1 MSNKFLKIKAVNETF
16 RVNNIFCIGKNY
28 LMHIKE
34 FGGKEP
40 EKNPV
45 IFTKP
50 NSAIISDREEVVI
63 PEYNGRKISGE
74 LHYETELVVAIGK
87 ELTGDNISDCIKG
100 YAVGFD
106 MTLRDVQDEAKQKGL
121 PWTTAKGFRT
131 SAPVSDIV
139 LKHEIINPDNINFMG
154 FVNGE
159 LKQSVNTSEMIISI
173 NEILKYI
180 DSIFSLQ
187 SGDLIFTGTPA
198 GVGKVKSGDLLE
210 ASLVNLVQLKVRVS

>member
-1 MSNKFLKIKAVNETF
+1 
-16 RVNNIFCIGKNY
+16 
-28 LMHIKE
+28 
-34 FGGKEP
+34 
-40 EKNPV
+40 
-45 IFTKP
+45 
-50 NSAIISDREEVVI
+50 
-63 PEYNGRKISGE
+63 
-74 LHYETELVVAIGK
+74 
-87 ELTGDNISDCIKG
+87 
-100 YAVGFD
+100 

-187 SGDLIFTGTPA
+187 SGDLIYTGTPA

-210 ASLVNLVQLKVRVS
+210 ANLENLVQLKVRVS